1 MSIGLGIDAVSLSI
15 GDLRIL
21 DDISFDVAPGSLH
34 ALIGPNGAG
43 KTSMINCISGFYRPT
58 SGRIIAGDH
67 DLVGR
72 SPQRIAR
79 SGVARVFQ
87 NVELFA
93 SATTLDNVLLGRH
106 RLMGGGMLSD
116 LFAPSARRRREDAQR
131 RRAEEI
137 IDFVELGPYRHHR
150 TGDLAYGLQKRV
162 ELARALAAE
171 PELILLD
178 EPVAG
183 MNREEK
189 EDMARFLTAT
199 RAEFN
204 TTMLLVDHD
213 MRFVMELADTVSVL
227 DFGRHVVTGAPD
239 AVQADP
245 AVIAAY
251 LGIEADATDEAVA

>member
-1 MSIGLGIDAVSLSI
+1 MSMDLHVDAVSLRI

-21 DDISFDVAPGSLH
+21 DNISFDIVSGSLH

-58 SGRIIAGDH
+58 SGRIVAGDL
-67 DLVGR
+67 DIVGT

-79 SGVARVFQ
+79 TGVARVFQ

-106 RLMGGGMLSD
+106 RLMSGGMLSD
-116 LFAPSARRRREDAQR
+116 LFVPTARRAREAAQR

-137 IDFVELGPYRHHR
+137 LDFVELGPYRHHR
-150 TGDLAYGLQKRV
+150 TGDLSYGLQKRV
-162 ELARALAAE
+162 ELARALASE
-171 PELILLD
+171 PDLILLD

-189 EDMARFLTAT
+189 EDMARFLSAT
-199 RAEFN
+199 RSEFN

-213 MRFVMELADTVSVL
+213 MRFVMELADTVTVL
-227 DFGRHVVTGAPD
+227 DFGCHVTTGTPN

-251 LGIEADATDEAVA
+251 LGVEATEVTK